1 MTKSLTLERFR
12 ALTLAYGGR
21 LELWPSAEREAA
33 RALVAESVEAR
44 ALLAAEAGL
53 DRVLE
58 SASPAPDL
66 SPDLWRR
73 LNELPARAPQRRL
86 VWPFRR
92 AWIPAVSWALAAAVG
107 LAWGLE
113 SAPLEGPD
121 ADAGG
126 SVASVDSASP
136 DVLTLDDDLDA
147 LASGSLA
154 ELEE

>member
-33 RALVAESVEAR
+33 RALYAESAEAR
-44 ALLAAEAGL
+44 ALLAAEVGL

-58 SASPAPDL
+58 SAGPAPDP
-66 SPDLWRR
+66 SPELWRR

-86 VWPFRR
+86 VWPFGR

-113 SAPLEGPD
+113 SAPLEGLD

-126 SVASVDSASP
+126 SVAAVDSASP
-136 DVLTLDDDLDA
+136 DLLSSDDDLYA
-147 LASGSLA
+147 LTVGSLA

>member
-1 MTKSLTLERFR
+1 VTKKLTLERFR
-12 ALTLAYGGR
+12 ALTLAYGGK

-33 RALVAESVEAR
+33 RALHAESAEAR

-58 SASPAPDL
+58 IGSRAPDL
-66 SPDLWRR
+66 PPELWRR

-92 AWIPAVSWALAAAVG
+92 TWIPAVSWALAAAVG
-107 LAWGLE
+107 LVWGLE
-113 SAPLEGPD
+113 SAPLERLE

-126 SVASVDSASP
+126 SVAAVDSASP
-136 DVLTLDDDLDA
+136 DVLSSDDELYA
-147 LASGSLA
+147 LAGGSLA